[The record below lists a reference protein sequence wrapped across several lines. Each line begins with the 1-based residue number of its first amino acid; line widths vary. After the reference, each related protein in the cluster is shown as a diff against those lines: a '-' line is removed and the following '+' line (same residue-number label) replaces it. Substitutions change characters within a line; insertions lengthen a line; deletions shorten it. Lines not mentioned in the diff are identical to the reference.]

1 MKKIKNKAFL
11 SHPKNHNYEK
21 ISINKKTLDMLQIN
35 NDKNVD
41 IKNLVNKH
49 LMEKIENDETNK
61 LGFYE
66 IVPDKFDL
74 FPSPK
79 KSPFKSI
86 HNASDSYLMGLNK
99 FHKSKKY
106 NELELNMREALKKE
120 TGNKLL
126 LNEM

>member
-1 MKKIKNKAFL
+1 MKKRKNKAII
-11 SHPKNHNYEK
+11 SHKQNHNYDK
-21 ISINKKTLDMLQIN
+21 LSISKKTLEMLQIN
-35 NDKNVD
+35 NDKNLD
-41 IKNLVNKH
+41 IQKLVEKQ
-49 LMEKIENDETNK
+49 LMEKIENDEMNK

-99 FHKSKKY
+99 FHKTKKY
-106 NELELNMREALKKE
+106 TSLESNMRKALKKK

>member
-1 MKKIKNKAFL
+1 MKKLKKKTFL
-11 SHPKNHNYEK
+11 SHSKNENYEK
-21 ISINKKTLDMLQIN
+21 IAINKKTLDMLQIN
-35 NDKNVD
+35 NDKSLD

-49 LMEKIENDETNK
+49 LMEKIENDEMNK

-106 NELELNMREALKKE
+106 NEIELKMREALKKKA
-120 TGNKLL
+120 GNKLL

>member
-11 SHPKNHNYEK
+11 SDPKNHNYEK
-21 ISINKKTLDMLQIN
+21 ITINKKTLDMLQIN
-35 NDKNVD
+35 NEKNLD

-49 LMEKIENDETNK
+49 LMEKIENDEMNK

-86 HNASDSYLMGLNK
+86 HNASDSYLMGLNR
-99 FHKSKKY
+99 FHKTRKY
-106 NELELNMREALKKE
+106 NELEQNMREALKKK